1 MPKIDQRYA
10 STLLA
15 FITSLLMSCLMSLVV
30 TLRHVG
36 FVTEVWA
43 LWMEAFPVAFAVAFP
58 TALVVLPIA
67 RRLIERLTD

>member
-1 MPKIDQRYA
+1 MRKIDQRHA

-36 FVTEVWA
+36 FVAEVWG
-43 LWMEAFPVAFAVAFP
+43 LWMEAFPLAFVVAFP
-58 TALVVLPIA
+58 TVLVVLPIA
-67 RRLIERLTD
+67 RRMVERLTV